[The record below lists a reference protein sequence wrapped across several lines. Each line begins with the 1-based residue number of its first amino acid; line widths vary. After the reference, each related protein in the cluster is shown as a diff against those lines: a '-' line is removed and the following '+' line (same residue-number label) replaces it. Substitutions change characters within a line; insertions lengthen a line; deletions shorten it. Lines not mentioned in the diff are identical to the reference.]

1 MIYNYIYRV
10 THSFLDFDAS
20 YTPIIHQETIASS
33 VHPQYQTPTSETLVQ
48 YWIYHFG
55 SLWGPLLALLGLF
68 VAIGPIGGLDHNWL
82 PLAWVCKTNKAVP
95 T

>member
-48 YWIYHFG
+48 YWILSCLRSIWIAFNI
-55 SLWGPLLALLGLF
+55 LQLVTTCLVILLF
-68 VAIGPIGGLDHNWL
+68 
-82 PLAWVCKTNKAVP
+82 
-95 T
+95 